1 MYIFQEKYTFSNVYI
16 RKLSEAPQLFVWKS
30 FAQTEHSWL
39 FTIFTYILH
48 ACCLPPLPPP
58 PQFLLGITLIPRQ
71 IEDNGYAKFWEV
83 NKVSGLSESGE

>member
-1 MYIFQEKYTFSNVYI
+1 MYIFQEKYTFTNVYI

-30 FAQTEHSWL
+30 FAQTENSWL

-48 ACCLPPLPPP
+48 ACCLTPPP
-58 PQFLLGITLIPRQ
+58 ISPGYITLIPRE
-71 IEDNGYAKFWEV
+71 IEDNGYAKFGEV